1 METKLFAKPVK
12 NMGRLSSE
20 NGQERGSSPP
30 RYFEIPSRFDWTE
43 KIHRKWNLVFDGRR
57 RDGC

>member
-20 NGQERGSSPP
+20 NGQERGSPP